1 MNRSLALAFGVLF
14 LGACGSDVSA
24 VVVQQRA
31 ASDLSCPQN
40 VITVQKT
47 GERQYNA
54 SGCGQ
59 LKSYKCVQNGASSAD
74 MTCTIDEGTA
84 APPQQQ

>member
-1 MNRSLALAFGVLF
+1 MQRSLALAIGALL
-14 LGACGSDVSA
+14 LGACGSDVGT

-47 GERQYNA
+47 GEHAYNA

-74 MTCTIDEGTA
+74 LNCTVDEGSA
-84 APPQQQ
+84 APPQQL